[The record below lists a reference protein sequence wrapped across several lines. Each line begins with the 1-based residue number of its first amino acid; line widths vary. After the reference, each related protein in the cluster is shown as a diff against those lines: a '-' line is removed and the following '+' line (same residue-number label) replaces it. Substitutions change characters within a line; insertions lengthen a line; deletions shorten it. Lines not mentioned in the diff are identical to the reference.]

1 MPAGRAID
9 RLKKAAN
16 LKSTRRA
23 VILANGDEFE
33 FWAKPLTMSER
44 ERAQKDAKSEEIT
57 QYALQLVVSKCLD
70 ENGGRMFNP
79 GDISVLRNE
88 VRDRPATDHGGS
100 SAGRSGG
107 PDGRA
112 GHESTKELEQDN
124 WLMLSFGIA
133 KELGYT
139 VQELHERISMEELL
153 GWAAYFGS

>member
-88 VRDRPATDHGGS
+88 VRDSDLQQIMVAVVQGD
-100 SAGRSGG
+100 
-107 PDGRA
+107 
-112 GHESTKELEQDN
+112 LEDQ
-124 WLMLSFGIA
+124 
-133 KELGYT
+133 T
-139 VQELHERISMEELL
+139 EELDMKS
-153 GWAAYFGS
+153 A